1 MSAIKRN
8 AVLDLARLPTYV
20 LVMAAH
26 FLRSCGEDIVDELH
40 YLIARELYCRKV
52 LPDDSY
58 TIQTVRLIVF
68 QPWFEEGESPESV
81 FIHEVLKA
89 EHPYMKKREA

>member
-1 MSAIKRN
+1 
-8 AVLDLARLPTYV
+8 LDDDTRERL
-20 LVMAAH
+20 
-26 FLRSCGEDIVDELH
+26 
-40 YLIARELYCRKV
+40 
-52 LPDDSY
+52 
-58 TIQTVRLIVF
+58 LIVF

>member
-1 MSAIKRN
+1 
-8 AVLDLARLPTYV
+8 
-20 LVMAAH
+20 MAAH

-58 TIQTVRLIVF
+58 TIQTVRLDDDTRERLLIVF